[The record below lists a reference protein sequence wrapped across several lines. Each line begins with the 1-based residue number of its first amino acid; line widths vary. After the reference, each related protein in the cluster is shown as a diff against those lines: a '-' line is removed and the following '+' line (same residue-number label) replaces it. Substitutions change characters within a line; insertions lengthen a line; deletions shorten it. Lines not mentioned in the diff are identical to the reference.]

1 MSKKVPLSGEQ
12 LNLSDINAHYVDVA
26 AALKGYFNPANR
38 FYDAKFTGYSVT
50 ELTSQLQTRLEEI
63 DRTSALSVL
72 SAIEAVF
79 RIDYLRRCYY
89 TKKKDPVS
97 RAFRKLYKEKERR
110 ASFEDDILSV
120 WEQES
125 TGASIIIAGLRDVF
139 KYRHW
144 LAHGRYWVLKTG
156 KKNGYDYQDVFLL
169 AQTVISSFPF
179 VN

>member
-1 MSKKVPLSGEQ
+1 MSKKVSLSGEQ

-89 TKKKDPVS
+89 TKKKDQCRV
-97 RAFRKLYKEKERR
+97 
-110 ASFEDDILSV
+110 LSV
-120 WEQES
+120 NYTRKRS
-125 TGASIIIAGLRDVF
+125 AGL
-139 KYRHW
+139 
-144 LAHGRYWVLKTG
+144 LLKTIFYLFG
-156 KKNGYDYQDVFLL
+156 NKVNR
-169 AQTVISSFPF
+169 SFHYHSRT
-179 VN
+179 